1 MPSDPSNLSQSSLP
15 PLGLIA
21 GGGRLPIL
29 TAIGAK
35 AAGRKV
41 VCVGLAD
48 HYSPE
53 LRQYCDEFAEAGM
66 IRISRWIKLL
76 KSWNASQAVL
86 IGKVEKSS
94 AYTPGRL
101 FRQLPDWRA
110 ARIWLIKCRH
120 DRRSQKILTAVA
132 DELSQAGIDLID
144 TTQYLPQH
152 IATEGV
158 LTRKQPSAAQLAD
171 IDFGWQ
177 MLKQIA
183 DMDIGQAIAIKDKD
197 VIAVEAVE
205 GTDAMIRRAGELC
218 RAGGWM
224 LLKAPMNK
232 HDMRFDV
239 PTLGLKTIENV
250 AAAKGVCIVVQAGK
264 AILADKPDFIAAAD
278 KAGLIVIGKT

>member
-1 MPSDPSNLSQSSLP
+1 MTAPATSPLP

-29 TAIGAK
+29 TAMGAK

-53 LRQYCDEFAEAGM
+53 LRQYCDQFAEAGM
-66 IRISRWIKLL
+66 IRISKWISLL
-76 KSWNASQAVL
+76 RKWNAHEAVL

-132 DELSQAGIDLID
+132 DELSNAGIELID
-144 TTQYLPQH
+144 TTQYLPEH
-152 IATEGV
+152 LATEGV

-171 IDFGWQ
+171 IDFAWK

-183 DMDIGQAIAIKDKD
+183 DMDIGQAIAVKDKD

-205 GTDAMIRRAGELC
+205 GTDAMIKRAGELC
-218 RAGGWM
+218 RAGGWI

-250 AAAKGVCIVVQAGK
+250 AAAKGACIVVQAGK

-278 KAGLIVIGKT
+278 KAGLIVIGKP